1 MNRPGLNPALRF
13 SVGDIRT
20 DLRMDRLVKFLT
32 VWLVFGVTA
41 VTLLLQVTGP
51 PGVKCYAAYCRP
63 QNCSLYA
70 LHAAQFAEA
79 SCLSSSVQPP
89 VSRPDGPLNQY
100 LIPLAFFIQAV
111 LCYIP
116 HLLWDIFAA
125 EKLKAAL
132 LGKRRSRSHHSS
144 KKKVYL
150 KKVEPRHLTDLKQ
163 SAHDKHPA
171 TPELKFKVRE
181 RSTITRYYRLREVVT
196 MLLLIFFL
204 LYYCLC
210 PVHRL
215 ENIYDSFVCIVH
227 EIPVTCSLGSGQTL
241 RMAWIINITILITGT
256 LVLLYHV
263 ITTFLWHDG
272 KVGFENGGGKGS
284 KHHHSREAAY
294 AEEQLTQAWDA
305 CGTELNGSASDTKLL
320 AMFSESNP
328 GLFMGYGN
336 VKLAKSTV

>member
-1 MNRPGLNPALRF
+1 MNRPELNPALRF
-13 SVGDIRT
+13 SPSDIRT

-51 PGVKCYAAYCRP
+51 PGVKCYATYCRP

-70 LHAAQFAEA
+70 LHAAQVAEA

-89 VSRPDGPLNQY
+89 VSRPEGPLNQY

-111 LCYIP
+111 LCYMP
-116 HLLWDIFAA
+116 HLLWEIFAA

-132 LGKRRSRSHHSS
+132 LGKRRSRHRSS
-144 KKKVYL
+144 KKVYL

-163 SAHDKHPA
+163 TAHGKRPP
-171 TPELKFKVRE
+171 TPELKFKVKE
-181 RSTITRYYRLREVVT
+181 RSTITRYYRIREVVT

-215 ENIYDSFVCIVH
+215 ENIYDSFECIVSDVA
-227 EIPVTCSLGSGQTL
+227 VTCSLGSGQTL
-241 RMAWIINITILITGT
+241 RMAWITNITILITGT

-272 KVGFENGGGKGS
+272 KVGLENGGKSS
-284 KHHHSREAAY
+284 KHHRETAY
-294 AEEQLTQAWDA
+294 AEQQLSQAWDS

>member
-1 MNRPGLNPALRF
+1 MNRPELNPALRF
-13 SVGDIRT
+13 SLSDIRT
-20 DLRMDRLVKFLT
+20 DLKMDRLVKFLT

-51 PGVKCYAAYCRP
+51 PGVKCYATYCRP

-89 VSRPDGPLNQY
+89 VSRPNGPLNQY

-111 LCYIP
+111 LCYMP
-116 HLLWDIFAA
+116 HLIWEIFAA

-132 LGKRRSRSHHSS
+132 LGKRRSHRHSS
-144 KKKVYL
+144 KKVYL

-163 SAHDKHPA
+163 TAHGKRPP
-171 TPELKFKVRE
+171 TPELKFKVKE

-215 ENIYDSFVCIVH
+215 ENIYDSFVCMVNDVA
-227 EIPVTCSLGSGQTL
+227 VTCSLGSGQTL
-241 RMAWIINITILITGT
+241 RMAWITNITILITGT

-272 KVGFENGGGKGS
+272 KVGLENGGGRSS
-284 KHHHSREAAY
+284 KHRRETLY
-294 AEEQLTQAWDA
+294 AEEQINQAWDS

-328 GLFMGYGN
+328 GLFMGYGS